1 MGREEQRPGSARVV
15 VRSDTAAVR
24 RTVLPSG
31 LRVVTEQ
38 VPGSRSAGAGLWVD
52 VGSRDETRPQ
62 AGAAHYLEHLL
73 FKGTERRS
81 AAGIA
86 AEVDVVGGELNA
98 FTAKEHTCFYAQ
110 VLDEDL
116 PLAVDVLCDVVFA
129 ARNTARDVELERRVV
144 FEEMAMRD
152 DDPEDALG
160 ELFTE
165 SLFGGHPLGRSVLG
179 TEESVQGMSRARV
192 HGFYRRH
199 YRPERMVLSAA
210 GNVDH
215 ERLVRQVRQALGE
228 RFPAGQVPRPL
239 RTGGGRFPRQRPL
252 ALQPSDTE
260 QAHVLVGCRGL
271 DRYDERRYSLGVLNA
286 ALGGGMSSRLFQQVR
301 ERRGLAYAVHSD
313 STAFSDSGMFSVY
326 AGCAPDRLGEVC
338 ALVREVL
345 GTVAREGL
353 SEEEVRRGRGQLRG
367 ALVLGLE
374 DTAARMVRVGKRELN
389 HGQHESVERALE
401 RIDAVTAEQVAA
413 LAGELLTR
421 PLATAVVGPYEREA
435 DLPDGA
441 VGPARGGRRG
451 ARRQGAGTAQAG
463 RVSKGDV
470 T

>member
-1 MGREEQRPGSARVV
+1 MGREQRPDSTRVL
-15 VRSDTAAVR
+15 VRSETATVR
-24 RTVLPSG
+24 RTVLPNG

-38 VPGSRSAGAGLWVD
+38 VPGSRSAGVGLWVD

-86 AEVDVVGGELNA
+86 AEMDAVGGELNA

-110 VLDEDL
+110 VLDDDL

-129 ARNTARDVELERRVV
+129 ARNTARDVEMERRVV

-165 SLFGGHPLGRSVLG
+165 SLFGSHPLGRSVLG
-179 TEESVQGMSRARV
+179 TEESVEGMSRARV

-199 YRPERMVLSAA
+199 YRPPRMVLSAA

-215 ERLVRQVRQALGE
+215 ARLLRQVRRALGE
-228 RFPAGQVPRPL
+228 RFGSEQAPQPL
-239 RTGGGRFPRQRPL
+239 RTGGGRMPRQRPL
-252 ALQPSDTE
+252 ALQSADTE

-271 DRYDERRYSLGVLNA
+271 DRYDERRHALGVLNA

-301 ERRGLAYAVHSD
+301 EHRGLAYAVHSD
-313 STAFSDSGMFSVY
+313 STAFSDTGMFSVY
-326 AGCAPDRLGEVC
+326 AGCAPERLGEVC

-345 GTVAREGL
+345 DTVAREGL
-353 SEEEVRRGRGQLRG
+353 SAEEVRRGQGQLRG
-367 ALVLGLE
+367 GLVLGLE
-374 DTAARMVRVGKRELN
+374 DTAARMVRIGKRELN
-389 HGQHESVERALE
+389 RGEHESVEHALE
-401 RIDAVTAEQVAA
+401 RIDTVTAEQVAA
-413 LAGELLTR
+413 LAGELLSR
-421 PLATAVVGPYEREA
+421 PSATAVVGPYERRA
-435 DLPDGA
+435 DLPAG
-441 VGPARGGRRG
+441 VTGPAGSGPVG
-451 ARRQGAGTAQAG
+451 
-463 RVSKGDV
+463 
-470 T
+470 